1 MVLGIISM
9 SSLMAVVVPSMLA
22 DGDETVEAWIAGS
35 FDANL
40 LFTALLVAVATGEIY
55 RWFIQKNVTIKLPG
69 AVPPAMSAQFTALI
83 PGFVTLILFTV
94 VRLLFA
100 ITPWGGFPAFV
111 SDVISRP
118 LRSVGTSYVGTL
130 LACLMEHLL
139 WSFGLHGSSV
149 VIFPIFEPLWIVNM
163 SENITEGAR
172 NIVTFTFYE
181 NGVWIGGSGATL
193 AVVLYMM
200 FFAKSELLKSIG
212 RIGILP
218 GLFNIN
224 EPVTFGLPIVLNPV
238 LMVPYILAP
247 IAAMTVQYVGTAVGL
262 FPLCN
267 NMVPWTTPVL
277 ISGFLTTGSFMG
289 VVAQLCGL
297 AAAMA
302 VWLPFIRA
310 YDKKCYREERAQEES
325 VLVS

>member
-149 VIFPIFEPLWIVNM
+149 IIFPIFEPLWIVNM

-224 EPVTFGLPIVLNPV
+224 EPVPS
-238 LMVPYILAP
+238 AC
-247 IAAMTVQYVGTAVGL
+247 QS
-262 FPLCN
+262 C
-267 NMVPWTTPVL
+267 
-277 ISGFLTTGSFMG
+277 
-289 VVAQLCGL
+289 
-297 AAAMA
+297 
-302 VWLPFIRA
+302 
-310 YDKKCYREERAQEES
+310 
-325 VLVS
+325 

>member
-40 LFTALLVAVATGEIY
+40 LFTALLVEVATGEIY

-149 VIFPIFEPLWIVNM
+149 IIFPIFEPLWIVNM

-247 IAAMTVQYVGTAVGL
+247 HRRYDRPVCGHSRRALPAVQQHGPLDHTSSDLRLLDHGKLYGRRRAAL
-262 FPLCN
+262 
-267 NMVPWTTPVL
+267 WTC
-277 ISGFLTTGSFMG
+277 SCHG
-289 VVAQLCGL
+289 GL
-297 AAAMA
+297 AALHPSLRQE
-302 VWLPFIRA
+302 VLP
-310 YDKKCYREERAQEES
+310 
-325 VLVS
+325 